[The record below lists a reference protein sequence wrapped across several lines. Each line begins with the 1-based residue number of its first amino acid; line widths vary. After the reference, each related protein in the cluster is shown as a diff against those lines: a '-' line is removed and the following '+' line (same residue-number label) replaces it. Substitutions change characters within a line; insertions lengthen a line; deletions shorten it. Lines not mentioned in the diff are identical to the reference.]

1 MMTGLEEALRT
12 SASHHRHLCPRQ
24 VLGVRMGLLAGDLLE
39 LALPRPDRRLLVFVE
54 TDGCFADGVS
64 AATGCTVGHRTLRVE
79 DAGKVAAVFVD
90 VRTERAVRIA
100 PHPEA
105 RRRARDFAPEATTTW
120 AAYLLGYQRM
130 PVEAL
135 LVWRAVRLL
144 QPVAAIVSRPGRRV
158 VCDVCQEEVINEREV
173 VVGGRVLC
181 RTCAGVRY
189 YGYQDSTSV
198 ELELALAS
206 ARPARTAWGGRSV
219 PIGPEPTAGRVH
231 SG

>member
-1 MMTGLEEALRT
+1 MMTGLEEVLRT

-39 LALPRPDRRLLVFVE
+39 LPLPPPDRRLLVFVE

-79 DAGKVAAVFVD
+79 DTGKVGAVFVD

-105 RRRARDFAPEATTTW
+105 RRRAGDFAPEATTSW
-120 AAYLLGYQRM
+120 ARYLLGYQRM

-144 QPVAAIVSRPGRRV
+144 QPVAAILSRAGRRV
-158 VCDVCQEEVINEREV
+158 ICDACQEEVINEREV
-173 VVGGRVLC
+173 VAGGRVLC
-181 RTCAGVRY
+181 RTCADVRY
-189 YGYQDSTSV
+189 DQYEESV
-198 ELELALAS
+198 SAELELALA
-206 ARPARTAWGGRSV
+206 AA
-219 PIGPEPTAGRVH
+219 H